1 MGSEEAVK
9 LRLTVTSPPMPQK
22 DVKEA
27 REREGWRKGRRA
39 VNRTGVRERRRETD

>member
-9 LRLTVTSPPMPQK
+9 LRRTETSPPMPQK

-27 REREGWRKGRRA
+27 REREGGWSWGRRE
-39 VNRTGVRERRRETD
+39 VNRTGVRER